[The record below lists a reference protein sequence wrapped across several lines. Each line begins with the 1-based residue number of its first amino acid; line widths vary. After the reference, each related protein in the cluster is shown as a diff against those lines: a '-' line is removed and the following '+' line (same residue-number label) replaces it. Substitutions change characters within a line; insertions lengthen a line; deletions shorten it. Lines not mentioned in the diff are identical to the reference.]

1 MANQWGR
8 ISRRNAERLRLV
20 LQESHTEIASRTIER
35 SPVLSGLFRNNWFS
49 GLNNPNLRVTTNVA
63 RKGFGERGGARFTEA
78 LELTTE
84 FTMGDVLFLTN
95 SLPYARRIEFG
106 WSQMAPAG
114 IVRLTAAQWQ
124 SIVTNVARRIR

>member
-1 MANQWGR
+1 MANQWDR
-8 ISRRNAERLRLV
+8 INKRNAERLRLV

-35 SPVLSGLFRNNWFS
+35 SPVDSGLFRNNWFS
-49 GLNNPNLRVTTNVA
+49 GLNNPNLKVTANVA
-63 RKGFGERGGARFTEA
+63 KKAFGTGGGARFNEA
-78 LELTTE
+78 LQLTTE

-106 WSQMAPAG
+106 WSQMAPNG

-124 SIVTNVARRIR
+124 SIVTKVARKIR

>member
-1 MANQWGR
+1 M
-8 ISRRNAERLRLV
+8 V

-35 SPVLSGLFRNNWFS
+35 SPVDSGLFRNNWFS
-49 GLNNPNLRVTTNVA
+49 GLNNPNLKVTANVA
-63 RKGFGERGGARFTEA
+63 KKAFGTGGGARFNEA
-78 LELTTE
+78 LQLTTE

-106 WSQMAPAG
+106 WSQMAPNG

-124 SIVTNVARRIR
+124 SIVTKVARKIR